1 MAMQVPFWAP
11 TEAGIFK
18 QVLQGQLDLHAGPC
32 KGLSQDAKHLMLS
45 LLTRDTKVWHVASC
59 RYVMCACCMSHSQC
73 FEPVWEHLCTMSRC

>member
-1 MAMQVPFWAP
+1 MQVPFWAP

-45 LLTRDTKVWHVASC
+45 LLTRDTKVRPS
-59 RYVMCACCMSHSQC
+59 SLS
-73 FEPVWEHLCTMSRC
+73 

>member
-1 MAMQVPFWAP
+1 MQVPFWAP

-45 LLTRDTKVWHVASC
+45 LLTRDTKVRPGTPSW
-59 RYVMCACCMSHSQC
+59 CAGLPILYMPHPRFLVKLYGFVRTNHRS
-73 FEPVWEHLCTMSRC
+73 

>member
-1 MAMQVPFWAP
+1 MQVPFWAP

-45 LLTRDTKVWHVASC
+45 LLTRDTKVWHVHPLHMRCVLAVPPTAWSQHGC
-59 RYVMCACCMSHSQC
+59 NHAEHS
-73 FEPVWEHLCTMSRC
+73 

>member
-1 MAMQVPFWAP
+1 MQVPFWAP

-45 LLTRDTKVWHVASC
+45 LLTRDTKVCHVASYRYLVYDFC
-59 RYVMCACCMSHSQC
+59 RLPSPSFQV
-73 FEPVWEHLCTMSRC
+73 VWAAALCTMSGC